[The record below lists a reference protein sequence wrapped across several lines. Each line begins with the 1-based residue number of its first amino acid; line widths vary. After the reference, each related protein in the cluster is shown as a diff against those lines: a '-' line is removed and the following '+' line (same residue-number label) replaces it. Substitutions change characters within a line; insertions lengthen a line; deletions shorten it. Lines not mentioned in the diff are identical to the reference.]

1 MSGVVRVGF
10 IGAGKMA
17 GALARGFAKTLQTG
31 SKTIS
36 ASCPPGD
43 ACLLDEIREMGCN
56 TMHSNEDLVN
66 TSDVIMLAVKPSI
79 VPIVLKEVKHL
90 VDPSK
95 LVVSIA
101 AGLTIQEMENV
112 LDANSKVISSNKYQ
126 NHLFYM
132 TYESYKCLMSCY

>member
-1 MSGVVRVGF
+1 MSGGVRVGF

-17 GALARGFAKTLQTG
+17 GALARGFAKTLPTG

-36 ASCPPGD
+36 ASCPPQD
-43 ACLLDEIREMGCN
+43 AFLLDEIKQLGCN

-79 VPIVLKEVKHL
+79 VPIVLKQVRHL
-90 VDPSK
+90 VDPNK

-101 AGLTIQEMENV
+101 AGLKVKDMEND
-112 LDANSKVISSNKYQ
+112 LNGDSKV
-126 NHLFYM
+126 FYIRNFLL
-132 TYESYKCLMSCY
+132 KCRCLYFQ

>member
-17 GALARGFAKTLQTG
+17 GALARGFAKTLPTG
-31 SKTIS
+31 PKTIS
-36 ASCPPGD
+36 ASCPPQD
-43 ACLLDEIREMGCN
+43 ILLLDEIKDMGCN
-56 TMHSNEDLVN
+56 TMHSNEELVN

-90 VDPSK
+90 IDPSK

-101 AGLTIQEMENV
+101 AGIKVKDMETD
-112 LDANSKVISSNKYQ
+112 LHPNSKVLQIRPKGDIL
-126 NHLFYM
+126 HL
-132 TYESYKCLMSCY
+132 